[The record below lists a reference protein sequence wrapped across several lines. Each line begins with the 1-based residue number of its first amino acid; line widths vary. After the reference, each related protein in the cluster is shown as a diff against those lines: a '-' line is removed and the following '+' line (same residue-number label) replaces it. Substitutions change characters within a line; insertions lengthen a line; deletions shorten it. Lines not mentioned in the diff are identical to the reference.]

1 MKLIK
6 QTDCV
11 LTIRFFMLLIF
22 LLLQEASVSACRAL
36 VGTIFPDLGGFGR
49 AEVTDC
55 TCTGYYQ

>member
-1 MKLIK
+1 
-6 QTDCV
+6 
-11 LTIRFFMLLIF
+11 MLLIF